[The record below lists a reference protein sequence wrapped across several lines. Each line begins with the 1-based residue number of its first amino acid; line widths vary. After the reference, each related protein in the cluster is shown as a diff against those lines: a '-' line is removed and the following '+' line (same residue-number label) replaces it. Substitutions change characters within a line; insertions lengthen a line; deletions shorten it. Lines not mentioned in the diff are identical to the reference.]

1 VTSLQHPGL
10 PPSAYFFLPLPLKRT
25 FNTREKRLL
34 FLCIGTIF
42 LVGNFMAARE
52 FMTRRKALVSGLD
65 EMKQQERAN
74 RMLLLDRPR
83 MEKLDAWLDKSMP
96 YTNSAGKAQGQL
108 LDDLRNSALD
118 MGLKTENENPLES
131 MELSHHNEV
140 SVSLRVRGDQE
151 VVISWLLTLQSPEKF
166 TAIKS
171 IELELDT
178 RSREKT
184 PQAQCNITV
193 ARWFNP
199 KPPAGYQEPV
209 PAPAPAPAAMPD
221 DTPNPLELTTPLD
234 GLVPLAPSQS

>member
-1 VTSLQHPGL
+1 MLTFPQHSHFP
-10 PPSAYFFLPLPLKRT
+10 FFLSPAPLKRT
-25 FNTREKRLL
+25 YNTREKRLL

-42 LVGNFMAARE
+42 LAGNFMAVRE
-52 FMTRRKALVSGLD
+52 FLSRRKELVTSLD
-65 EMKQQERAN
+65 DMKQQERSN

-83 MEKLDAWLDKSMP
+83 MEKLDAWLVKSMP

-131 MELSHHNEV
+131 LELSHHNEV
-140 SVSLRVRGDQE
+140 SVSLRVRGAQE

-171 IELELDT
+171 VELELDT

-209 PAPAPAPAAMPD
+209 PVPATAPVPAENS
-221 DTPNPLELTTPLD
+221 NPLELTTPLD
-234 GLVPLAPSQS
+234 GLVPLAPS

>member
-1 VTSLQHPGL
+1 LKK
-10 PPSAYFFLPLPLKRT
+10 KRT

-34 FLCIGTIF
+34 IICLSTIF
-42 LVGNFMAARE
+42 LVGNAMAIRE
-52 FMTRRKALVSGLD
+52 FLSRRKALVISLD
-65 EMKQQERAN
+65 TMKKQETAN
-74 RMLLLDRPR
+74 RMLLLDGPR
-83 MEKLDAWLDKSMP
+83 MEKLDGWLEKNLP

-118 MGLKTENENPLES
+118 LGLKTENENPLES
-131 MELSHHNEV
+131 LELSHHNEV

-151 VVISWLLTLQSPEKF
+151 VVTSWLLTLQSPEKF

-171 IELELDT
+171 VELELDT

-209 PAPAPAPAAMPD
+209 PVPAPAAVPVENA
-221 DTPNPLELTTPLD
+221 NPLELTTPLD
-234 GLVPLAPSQS
+234 GLVPLAPS

>member
-1 VTSLQHPGL
+1 LK
-10 PPSAYFFLPLPLKRT
+10 KRT

-42 LVGNFMAARE
+42 LVGNFMALRE
-52 FMTRRKALVSGLD
+52 FTTRRKALVTSLD
-65 EMKQQERAN
+65 DMKQQERAN
-74 RMLLLDRPR
+74 RMLLLDGPR

-131 MELSHHNEV
+131 VELSHHNEV
-140 SVSLRVRGDQE
+140 SVSLRVRGAQE

-209 PAPAPAPAAMPD
+209 PAPAPVPAD
-221 DTPNPLELTTPLD
+221 NTNPLEITTPLD
-234 GLVPLAPSQS
+234 DLVPLAPS

>member
-1 VTSLQHPGL
+1 MK
-10 PPSAYFFLPLPLKRT
+10 KRT

-34 FLCIGTIF
+34 IICLSTIF
-42 LVGNFMAARE
+42 LVGNAMAVRE
-52 FMTRRKALVSGLD
+52 FLSRRKELVISLD
-65 EMKQQERAN
+65 TMKKQETAN
-74 RMLLLDRPR
+74 NMLLMDGPR
-83 MEKLDAWLDKSMP
+83 MEKLDGWLDKHMP

-118 MGLKTENENPLES
+118 LGLKTENENPLES
-131 MELSHHNEV
+131 LELSHHNEV

-151 VVISWLLTLQSPEKF
+151 VVTSWLLTLQSPEKF

-171 IELELDT
+171 VELELDT

-199 KPPAGYQEPV
+199 KPPPGYQEAV
-209 PAPAPAPAAMPD
+209 PAPASVPAENV
-221 DTPNPLELTTPLD
+221 NPLELTTPLD
-234 GLVPLAPSQS
+234 GLVPLSPS